1 MQQSYQSPIAA
12 YATATYLLVLS
23 PHEILCNDI
32 MQVKK
37 DFAANYEC
45 PSAVAGKP
53 NIVLVKFEQYEMV
66 EKRLLHRLE
75 LIAAAHPSFLI
86 ELNGFGSFPT
96 HTIHINVTTKTQ
108 IVALIKSLRAVQP
121 LLTID
126 KARKPHFIT
135 EPTITIAHQLL
146 PWQYEKGWLELS
158 HTHFSGKFM
167 VKQFFLL
174 RKRANEKSFTIIKKF
189 SLLNEKNFVQQGE
202 LFG

>member
-45 PSAVAGKP
+45 PSALAGKP

-146 PWQYEKGWLELS
+146 PWQYEKGWLELNS
-158 HTHFSGKFM
+158 LCSMKKILCSR
-167 VKQFFLL
+167 VNFLDNRDNNTL
-174 RKRANEKSFTIIKKF
+174 DIYGI
-189 SLLNEKNFVQQGE
+189 QQR
-202 LFG
+202 